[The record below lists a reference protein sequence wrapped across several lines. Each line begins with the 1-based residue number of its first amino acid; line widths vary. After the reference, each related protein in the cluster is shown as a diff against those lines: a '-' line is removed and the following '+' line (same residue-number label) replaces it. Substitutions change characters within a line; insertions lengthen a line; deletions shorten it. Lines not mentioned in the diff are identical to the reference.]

1 MSRKNNLFDKS
12 TSCLVLKTAIHEILF
27 FLKQVSL
34 KNNNNK
40 FFMPTCNFDIL
51 FYLSESIKV
60 PYIYYLFFLNKYLIL
75 FFPSKKKKYLI
86 LLLTNAKIK
95 DI

>member
-60 PYIYYLFFLNKYLIL
+60 PYIYYLFF
-75 FFPSKKKKYLI
+75 
-86 LLLTNAKIK
+86 
-95 DI
+95 